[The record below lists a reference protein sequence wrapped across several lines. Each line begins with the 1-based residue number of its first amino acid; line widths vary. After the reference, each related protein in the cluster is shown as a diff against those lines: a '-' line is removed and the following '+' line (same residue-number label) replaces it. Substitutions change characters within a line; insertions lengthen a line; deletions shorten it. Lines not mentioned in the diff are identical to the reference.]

1 MTSAPPQP
9 TPTATSV
16 AAYLRDLAARGA
28 RRHIGLCRTDL
39 DMIIAAAGLIELA
52 FAPRTSLVAEV
63 ERRREEDDG

>member
-1 MTSAPPQP
+1 MMTSAPASP
-9 TPTATSV
+9 TPTAASI

-52 FAPRTSLVAEV
+52 YAKRVPMVAEV
-63 ERRREEDDG
+63 D